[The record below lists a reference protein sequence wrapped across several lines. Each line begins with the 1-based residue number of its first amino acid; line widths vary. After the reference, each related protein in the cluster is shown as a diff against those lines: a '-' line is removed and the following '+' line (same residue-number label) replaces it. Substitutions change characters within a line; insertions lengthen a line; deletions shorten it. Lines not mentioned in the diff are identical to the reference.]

1 MILPQHDFITDIL
14 QSIVEIIGTKICSV
28 PWRLL
33 TFSTIS
39 SKWDP
44 TVRATL
50 KTVSRL
56 WSLSWQHVRTG
67 ISSFFASSAMKKRL
81 YLSMIA
87 SSKIEVWRFSLDSIC
102 KWYFKKI
109 HHLMIFLWSKKV
121 FLNFLVGS
129 NTFFAPYNL
138 WPKNPH

>member
-1 MILPQHDFITDIL
+1 MKDDFLSNKVCIILPQHDFITDSL
-14 QSIVEIIGTKICSV
+14 LSNVEVIGTKICSI

-33 TFSTIS
+33 TFSTIF

-67 ISSFFASSAMKKRL
+67 ISSFSASSAMKKR
-81 YLSMIA
+81 YYYD
-87 SSKIEVWRFSLDSIC
+87 SKLKTRGLWRFSFDSINDKSLC
-102 KWYFKKI
+102 
-109 HHLMIFLWSKKV
+109 
-121 FLNFLVGS
+121 FLNLVK
-129 NTFFAPYNL
+129 L
-138 WPKNPH
+138 WENS

>member
-1 MILPQHDFITDIL
+1 MKDDFLSNKVCIILPQHDFITDSL
-14 QSIVEIIGTKICSV
+14 LSNVEVIGTKICSI

-33 TFSTIS
+33 TFSTIF

-67 ISSFFASSAMKKRL
+67 ISSFSASSAMKKDTT
-81 YLSMIA
+81 MIA
-87 SSKIEVWRFSLDSIC
+87 SSKLEVFGDFPSI
-102 KWYFKKI
+102 
-109 HHLMIFLWSKKV
+109 V
-121 FLNFLVGS
+121 
-129 NTFFAPYNL
+129 
-138 WPKNPH
+138 